1 MKIRSVKSFLW
12 CNIFCMSTI
21 GYAYFA
27 SGPNASAAGADRPFG
42 NPKTT
47 RSAVMA
53 PHGIVA
59 TSHTLAAQIGVD
71 ILKRGGNAVD
81 AAIAVNA
88 AMGVME
94 PMSCGI
100 GGDLFAI
107 VWDAKAKRLY
117 GLNASGRSPQAATLE
132 HYTETLGLESIPET
146 GPLSWSVPGC
156 VSGWQAL
163 RERFGT
169 MPLSEL
175 LEPSI
180 TYAENGF
187 PVVQIIG
194 GYWSGAGK
202 LLSQTEGGKRSYLK
216 SDGSVPLVGELMKN
230 ADLARTYRKLV
241 EHGESYFYKGSIAE
255 DVVAHSESVGGL
267 FAMCDFINHDV
278 SWVDPVSSSYRGF
291 DVWELP
297 PNGQGIAALQILNVM
312 EGYDVAGMGHNSADF
327 IHRFVEAKK
336 LAFSDRAKF
345 YADPD
350 VEKNLPIAELISKEY
365 ADLQRARICD
375 RAALEVPAG
384 DPKLMHGDTI
394 YLTVVDKD
402 RNAVSFI
409 QSIYYGWGS
418 GHVPGNLGFMLQNRG
433 SLFALDP
440 KHHNRLEPGKRPF
453 HTIIPGMVTQ
463 NDKPVYSF
471 GVMGGDMQPQGHA
484 QVLMNMIDHGMDPQ
498 EAGDAARVR
507 HAGSSTP
514 TGDIMTD
521 GGSVFLE
528 SGISEEVLKDL
539 ESRGHK
545 VKYSKG
551 AFGGYQAIQIDW
563 DNGLLIG
570 GSDPRKDGAAIGY

>member
-1 MKIRSVKSFLW
+1 MKIRSIKSFLW

-27 SGPNASAAGADRPFG
+27 SEPNSNAAGADRPFG

-107 VWDAKAKRLY
+107 VWDAKSKRLY

-187 PVVQIIG
+187 PIVQIIG

-202 LLSQTEGGKRSYLK
+202 LLSQTEGGQRSYLK
-216 SDGSVPLVGELMKN
+216 SDGSVPLVGEVMKN

-255 DVVAHSESVGGL
+255 DIVAHSESVGGL

-278 SWVDPVSSSYRGF
+278 SWVDPVSSNYRGF

-514 TGDIMTD
+514 TGDVMTD